1 MQSIFPYLLSWG
13 LIVPFI
19 LRIVGGAYFVYF
31 GYKGMTSEWQHKLT
45 FFKEIHF
52 KPAEFFAYVITIGE
66 LLGGIMLLMGFMT
79 QLVAL
84 ILFIICIVSLLIQK
98 SGSATIERDL
108 NLYILLGAIM
118 LSLFISGAGYY
129 AIDLMI

>member
-1 MQSIFPYLLSWG
+1 MQSIFPYLLSWS

-19 LRIVGGAYFVYF
+19 LRIVGGAYFIYF
-31 GYKGMTSEWQHKLT
+31 GYRGMTSEWQNKLI
-45 FFKEIHF
+45 FFREIHF
-52 KPAEFFAYVITIGE
+52 KPYEFYAYVITIAE

-84 ILFIICIVSLLIQK
+84 IFFIICIVGLLIQR
-98 SGSATIERDL
+98 SGTSTIERDL
-108 NLYILLGAIM
+108 NVYVLLAAIM